1 MSIRSR
7 NKPSAEFNAASISDI
22 VFLLLI
28 YFMLT
33 SSFVTQ
39 SSLRIQLPSSSSD
52 RPSKGGNYI
61 TLAEDGA
68 MAWNNTKVA
77 DREELRPFL
86 EKILVED
93 DDKSNDIINLRI
105 DKRVVMEDV
114 APVIGLVAEYEGAK
128 LVIMTEQE

>member
-1 MSIRSR
+1 MGIKSR

-39 SSLRIQLPSSSSD
+39 SSLRIQLPTSSSD

-68 MAWNNTKVA
+68 LAWNNQQVDDKEA
-77 DREELRPFL
+77 LRPYL
-86 EKILVED
+86 DEILVQD
-93 DDKSNDIINLRI
+93 DNKANDIINLRI
-105 DKRVVMEDV
+105 DKRVEMGEV
-114 APVIGLVAEYEGAK
+114 APIIGLVAEYEGAK